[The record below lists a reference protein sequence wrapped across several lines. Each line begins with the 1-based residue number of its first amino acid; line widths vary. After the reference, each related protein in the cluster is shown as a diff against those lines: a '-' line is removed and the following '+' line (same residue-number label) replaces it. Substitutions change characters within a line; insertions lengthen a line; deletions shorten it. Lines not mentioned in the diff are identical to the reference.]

1 MPPTIYGAMVSD
13 VLCVAEDELLTQAIE
28 EMEES
33 GYDQMPVVED
43 QISRKLVGVVSARHL
58 MHKGIDRKRA
68 QAHRLRARDG
78 AFNPFDVKGM
88 VRRRNRPISKNLL
101 NYYHRHDF
109 LIVIGPDDRVVGIV
123 QLWDI
128 ARELWD
134 SYTSG

>member
-13 VLCVAEDELLTQAIE
+13 VLCVAEDELLTKAIE
-28 EMEES
+28 KMEKS

-43 QISRKLVGVVSARHL
+43 QTSRKLVGVISARHL

-78 AFNPFDVKGM
+78 AFNPFDVRGM
-88 VRRRNRPISKNLL
+88 VRKRNGPISESLL
-101 NYYHRHDF
+101 NYYHNHDF
-109 LIVIGPDDRVVGIV
+109 LIVVGQGEKVVGIV

-128 ARELWD
+128 ARELWEA
-134 SYTSG
+134 TR